1 MQCEVSSRLQPTNNP
16 AVVVVVEVVVV
27 VVQTCFSQTHS
38 LPTSSTQDKQSNLA
52 CYWLDAV
59 WLWFQ
64 WCAHSLIMM
73 QQPLCPEACNTLQQS
88 WWWGIVCRK
97 LQPVRARV
105 WLWVILCW
113 ALYTNF
119 LASWSG
125 IHIAQ
130 PHIALGS
137 CRRWARQLQR
147 WPDSYHFLDANYLVD
162 MCKACMP
169 STVAC
174 TYSWGQEE
182 SSAEPSS
189 FQVFISVLYGVSI
202 VSGFNR
208 SLLRDII
215 LETFCR
221 SIS

>member
-73 QQPLCPEACNTLQQS
+73 QQALCPEACNTLQQS

-113 ALYTNF
+113 ALYTIF
-119 LASWSG
+119 LQADQEFTLLNHTSPWDHAG
-125 IHIAQ
+125 AGQ
-130 PHIALGS
+130 
-137 CRRWARQLQR
+137 
-147 WPDSYHFLDANYLVD
+147 DSYRDGLTAITFWMLITLLTCVRH
-162 MCKACMP
+162 AC
-169 STVAC
+169 
-174 TYSWGQEE
+174 
-182 SSAEPSS
+182 
-189 FQVFISVLYGVSI
+189 QVL
-202 VSGFNR
+202 
-208 SLLRDII
+208 
-215 LETFCR
+215 
-221 SIS
+221 

>member
-1 MQCEVSSRLQPTNNP
+1 MLTCGCSVRSARGYSQLIILRYFKLALAKRTPCQLAAPRTSSQTWHAIDLMLFDCGSSDAHTAWSWCSRLCVLKPVTLCNKALMMGHCLQKAATCLSSGMAVSNP
-16 AVVVVVEVVVV
+16 LL
-27 VVQTCFSQTHS
+27 S
-38 LPTSSTQDKQSNLA
+38 
-52 CYWLDAV
+52 
-59 WLWFQ
+59 
-64 WCAHSLIMM
+64 
-73 QQPLCPEACNTLQQS
+73 
-88 WWWGIVCRK
+88 IV
-97 LQPVRARV
+97 
-105 WLWVILCW
+105 
-113 ALYTNF
+113 YNF

-130 PHIALGS
+130 PHIGLGS

-147 WPDSYHFLDANYLVD
+147 WPDSYHLLDANYLVD
-162 MCKACMP
+162 MCKAWLP

-189 FQVFISVLYGVSI
+189 FQAFISVLFGVST

-215 LETFCR
+215 LETFCH
-221 SIS
+221 SIGV